1 MRRALTVLAAAALIA
16 SVAGTVSASATHQRV
31 RNAARFAAA
40 AENEGPFV
48 PCDDGNPLCAEVFDS
63 IGYNGSYTGHDEP
76 SVLFYDN
83 RPGSGNNQ
91 VYRLQLPVEPPTLPQ
106 QDGTGGTWNFQN
118 RIAFWLGLNLCDTES
133 APEYT
138 HTCTPD
144 SDSNIFN
151 GSDPNQ
157 PNYIGYHPG
166 TAFLELQFYP
176 PGWVSFEN
184 GVSCAAHQWCAAMV
198 IWSYNLD
205 MNHNVP
211 NNADCLNRVG
221 IEPPNFAFVTRSGV
235 PQAPPGPLTA
245 TLASFTPDASQD
257 LFMNGGD
264 KLTVSIHDSADGLV
278 TAINDQST
286 HQRGSMT
293 ASVANGFAQTNF
305 RPADSTCSQTPY
317 AFHPMYS
324 TTSEDTRIPW
334 AAHSYNVA
342 YSDEIGHFEY
352 CGDVNTSDGTCNGDA
367 TDPGSPDGDDFL
379 CRTADQSLFVQIGG
393 CFGTDNDFDGT
404 SYQNTWA
411 GSIANPGRDHHLNS
425 TSLEFSSA
433 TFNRGTNYQRI
444 GFEADLP
451 RIEAADFG
459 GSCNRTTGA
468 GCTNPPP
475 GAQFYPIFSTTG
487 GAGNNA
493 RSCMWQEGGT
503 HIPGTKNTFGGT
515 STAEYGPLLNL
526 VYPGP
531 GFQPIFRYNDYRQV
545 LANPCPS
552 K

>member
-1 MRRALTVLAAAALIA
+1 MRRVLGVLTGAMLIA
-16 SVAGTVSASATHQRV
+16 FATTGVSASTAHHKVT
-31 RNAARFAAA
+31 NAARYAAA
-40 AENEGPFV
+40 AEDEGPFL

-76 SVLFYDN
+76 SLLFYDN

-91 VYRLQLPVEPPTLPQ
+91 TYRLRLPTEPPTLPE
-106 QDGTGGTWNFQN
+106 QDGSGGTWNFQN

-133 APEYT
+133 APEYV

-151 GSDPNQ
+151 GSDPTQ
-157 PNYIGYHPG
+157 PDYIGFHPG
-166 TAFLELQFYP
+166 TAFLELQWYP

-184 GVSCAAHQWCAAMV
+184 GISCDAHQWCVAMV

-211 NNADCLNRVG
+211 NNADCLNTVG
-221 IEPPNFAFVTRSGV
+221 IEPPNFAFLTHSGV
-235 PQAPPGPLTA
+235 PQAPAAPLSFTA
-245 TLASFTPDASQD
+245 ETFTPDATQD

-264 KLTVSIHDSADGLV
+264 RLTVSIHDSAAGLV
-278 TAINDQST
+278 TEVRDQT
-286 HQRGSMT
+286 TGEQGSMT
-293 ASVANGFAQTNF
+293 ASVANGFAQINF
-305 RPADSTCSQTPY
+305 RPSDATCTQTPY

-352 CGDVNTSDGTCNGDA
+352 CADVDTSDGTCNGDPS
-367 TDPGSPDGDDFL
+367 DPDGPDGDDAL
-379 CRTADQSLFVQIGG
+379 CRTADQSLFVEISG
-393 CFGTDNDFDGT
+393 CFATDNDFDGT
-404 SYQNTWA
+404 SYQKVWA
-411 GSIANPGRDHHLNS
+411 GSLANPGSDHRLNS
-425 TSLEFSSA
+425 TSLQLSSP
-433 TFNRGTNYQRI
+433 TFNQGKNYQRM

-459 GSCNRTTGA
+459 GNCNRTTGA

-475 GAQFYPIFSTTG
+475 GANFYPIFSTRG
-487 GAGNNA
+487 GTPGSG
-493 RSCMWQEGGT
+493 SCLWQEGGT
-503 HIPGTKNTFGGT
+503 HIPGTQNTFGGT
-515 STAEYGPLLNL
+515 STAEFGPLLQL

-531 GFQPIFRYNDYRQV
+531 GFQPIFRYNDYRRV
-545 LANPCPS
+545 IANPCPT